1 MHIKRWITA
10 VIAIPILIYIIGPGP
25 RWLLHLIFLLSS
37 LIALSEFYLM
47 ASKPLSLWIRVF
59 SLALTLLLFLIVHIN
74 QILMMPVIFIL
85 WAIIPLSYYLFT
97 YPPSD
102 SDVMNEIGYVVL
114 GPLYVALPLAMMI
127 LIDKRPN
134 GNMWLFFL
142 LAVIFANDT
151 GAFYCGK
158 IMGRHKLYP
167 LISPNK
173 TWEGAVGGILLSIL
187 TAFVFLQIWH
197 IDMFNWGILVLVITM
212 TILAQVGD
220 LAESMLKRNKG
231 IKDSGKILP
240 GHGGLL
246 DRIDGL
252 LFAIPALYFFLIWT
266 I

>member
-10 VIAIPILIYIIGPGP
+10 IIAIPILIYIIGPGP
-25 RWLLHLIFLLSS
+25 RWLLHLIFLVSA

-47 ASKPLSLWIRVF
+47 APSPLSLWIRIASY
-59 SLALTLLLFLIVHIN
+59 SLTCLFFLIIHIN
-74 QILMMPVIFIL
+74 QILLLPIIFIL
-85 WAIIPLSYYLFT
+85 WAIIPLSFYLFT
-97 YPPSD
+97 YTSSD
-102 SDVMNEIGYVVL
+102 SDIIGEIGYIVL

-142 LAVIFANDT
+142 LAIIFANDT
-151 GAFYCGK
+151 GAFYFGK
-158 IMGRHKLYP
+158 LMGRHKLYP

-173 TWEGAVGGILLSIL
+173 TWEGTVGGIFLSTL
-187 TAFVFLQIWH
+187 TAFAFLQIWH
-197 IDMFNWGILVLVITM
+197 IHTFSWGILVLVLVM

-220 LAESMLKRNKG
+220 LAESMLKRHKG

-266 I
+266 V